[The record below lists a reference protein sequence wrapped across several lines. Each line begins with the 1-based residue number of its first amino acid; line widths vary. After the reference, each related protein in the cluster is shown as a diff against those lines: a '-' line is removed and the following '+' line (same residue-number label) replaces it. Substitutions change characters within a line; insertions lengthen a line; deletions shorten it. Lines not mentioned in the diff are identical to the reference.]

1 MEGRG
6 GIPNPRGESGER
18 VCYGGVFRQ
27 VAYIYI
33 WHGTNA
39 LQVVSQELARGP
51 AAKDLEMAVERL
63 MQGIKQAVA
72 GHVSKH
78 PEKVYANDHLLALT
92 LDRAVAGNASLQ
104 AFKTLHLEDHF
115 AKGAA
120 GAYDTAQAGCVLLGS
135 GKRPRSDVHADI
147 KGMLFLYFETSQP
160 DDWEYR
166 TAPGGGLDS
175 AFASRGKLSVAVLV
189 YSAAECNDGERILA
203 MSNGKATSRVNYW
216 VIVQYLEGA
225 AQVAVPYVTL
235 VKFFV
240 RVADPHTGLVARFA
254 IVDRYARKPMCAGKP
269 AGRDGRAHVAHMSQ
283 LVHRDY
289 AVPITQVQRKLCCA
303 FEMKYMEGTMY
314 FMETLVQTTR
324 T

>member
-1 MEGRG
+1 M
-6 GIPNPRGESGER
+6 RGESGER
-18 VCYGGVFRQ
+18 VCYGGVSRQ

-120 GAYDTAQAGCVLLGS
+120 GAYDTA
-135 GKRPRSDVHADI
+135 
-147 KGMLFLYFETSQP
+147 
-160 DDWEYR
+160 
-166 TAPGGGLDS
+166 
-175 AFASRGKLSVAVLV
+175 
-189 YSAAECNDGERILA
+189 
-203 MSNGKATSRVNYW
+203 
-216 VIVQYLEGA
+216 
-225 AQVAVPYVTL
+225 
-235 VKFFV
+235 
-240 RVADPHTGLVARFA
+240 
-254 IVDRYARKPMCAGKP
+254 
-269 AGRDGRAHVAHMSQ
+269 
-283 LVHRDY
+283 
-289 AVPITQVQRKLCCA
+289 
-303 FEMKYMEGTMY
+303 
-314 FMETLVQTTR
+314 
-324 T
+324 